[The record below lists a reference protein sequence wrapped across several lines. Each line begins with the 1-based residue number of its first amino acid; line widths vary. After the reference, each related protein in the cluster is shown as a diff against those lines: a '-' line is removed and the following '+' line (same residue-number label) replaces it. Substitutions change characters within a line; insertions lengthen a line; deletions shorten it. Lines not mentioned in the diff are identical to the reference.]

1 MLIYNNKIEYCH
13 VCLHIIRLLDGFT
26 AELCGGPELPHA
38 AFPPRPAPASRAPS
52 LGPGPGPRAPLQAAG
67 PPAEYHSD
75 SAESLEEIP
84 VPLARLGS
92 CSSSGT
98 RALPAC
104 TSYGPPLPR
113 FTKRKRR
120 SRDPRRETFPSEP
133 PTVFVSQASG
143 ELGEPKGWL
152 IQNSGRSSLA

>member
-1 MLIYNNKIEYCH
+1 MC
-13 VCLHIIRLLDGFT
+13 FT
-26 AELCGGPELPHA
+26 AELSGGPELPLP
-38 AFPPRPAPASRAPS
+38 AFPLKTTPALRAPS
-52 LGPGPGPRAPLQAAG
+52 LGPGPRAPLQAAG

-104 TSYGPPLPR
+104 IAYVPPLPR

-120 SRDPRRETFPSEP
+120 SRSPRREAFPSEP
-133 PTVFVSQASG
+133 LAVFVSQASG
-143 ELGEPKGWL
+143 EPGEPKGRL
-152 IQNSGRSSLA
+152 NHHNSGRSSLA